1 MTDTKTASRRDK
13 IGRNDPCHCGSGLKY
28 KKCHAS
34 QDDAARSAELTAQ
47 AAERAAR
54 AEAER
59 EQAEAEGTADDAKAP
74 KAGTRAQPAASA
86 ARVQRPKL
94 PTPHASNLPRRG
106 AV

>member
-1 MTDTKTASRRDK
+1 MTETKTATSREK
-13 IGRNDPCHCGSGLKY
+13 LGRNDPCHCGSGLKY
-28 KKCHAS
+28 KKCHAA
-34 QDDAARSAELTAQ
+34 QDDAARSAELAAQ

-59 EQAEAEGTADDAKAP
+59 EQAEADGTAVETKATKGDNRNQP
-74 KAGTRAQPAASA
+74 GAGAG
-86 ARVQRPKL
+86 RVQRPKL